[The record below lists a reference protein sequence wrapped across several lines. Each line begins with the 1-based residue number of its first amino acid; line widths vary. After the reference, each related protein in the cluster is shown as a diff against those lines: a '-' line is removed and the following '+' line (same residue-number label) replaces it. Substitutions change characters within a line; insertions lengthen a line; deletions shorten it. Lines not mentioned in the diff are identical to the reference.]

1 LAEYLLP
8 MAEAFSRF
16 MPDVTDIAS
25 RAMLYSQIDQFKAG
39 VVEGDLVV
47 AKGGLVYTNELVPAF
62 ERARL
67 GALFVTG
74 SLIAPNATIAEPDI
88 DWSPLLKI
96 KGNVVAQNLCLGGSA
111 SEIDGDVTV
120 TGVLMG
126 YYNHGQIHIHG
137 KTRAHL
143 VLVDDYRFTFD
154 GPVERKYVASGGA
167 EIQIPVDYERDR
179 LDLILVPEVI
189 DETNFVHD
197 GVILDRLK
205 RGLPILRPEH
215 EIGTPPPLQLSV
227 KGAARLAE
235 LRARKARGED
245 VAQVNFE
252 KCELRS
258 IPEEIR
264 EFSSARELVLTNNQ
278 VKTVPAWIGD
288 FEGLEV
294 LRLDDCGLD
303 TIPREIARLPRLRK
317 LDLKDNPV
325 TSLPF
330 GTDSFRSVEILSIGQ
345 TYQTASDDFVANLDL
360 AQFPWLRVIKQDYDI
375 NAVEELVYHE
385 SDELWSNPHLEILDI
400 GWPALKYGIP
410 AGLLRARNLRALA
423 TRVNAAQ
430 LGSAVWRLPIFEHL
444 EYLSTGY
451 NDLSR
456 VQLARL
462 YDGLPRAF
470 ISTENIDGKG
480 ESDFPQADRLWKIDR
495 DITNRRFSEAIAAL
509 DEMVEPV
516 NLRRPFLPT
525 RLHARLMTLCVR
537 ARRIAAEEEQDRG
550 RRQAMADAALGWAD
564 RVLSVLPQNPEGCWY
579 LDTHQLWLVRLECL
593 YARATGCSLRE
604 TPDAA
609 AAKAVLD
616 TAQSEL
622 DRFLKPVNASWY
634 AKESAIARELRVR
647 IPA

>member
-1 LAEYLLP
+1 
-8 MAEAFSRF
+8 M
-16 MPDVTDIAS
+16 
-25 RAMLYSQIDQFKAG
+25 
-39 VVEGDLVV
+39 
-47 AKGGLVYTNELVPAF
+47 
-62 ERARL
+62 
-67 GALFVTG
+67 
-74 SLIAPNATIAEPDI
+74 
-88 DWSPLLKI
+88 
-96 KGNVVAQNLCLGGSA
+96 
-111 SEIDGDVTV
+111 
-120 TGVLMG
+120 
-126 YYNHGQIHIHG
+126 
-137 KTRAHL
+137 
-143 VLVDDYRFTFD
+143 
-154 GPVERKYVASGGA
+154 
-167 EIQIPVDYERDR
+167 
-179 LDLILVPEVI
+179 
-189 DETNFVHD
+189 
-197 GVILDRLK
+197 
-205 RGLPILRPEH
+205 
-215 EIGTPPPLQLSV
+215 
-227 KGAARLAE
+227 
-235 LRARKARGED
+235 
-245 VAQVNFE
+245 
-252 KCELRS
+252 
-258 IPEEIR
+258 
-264 EFSSARELVLTNNQ
+264 LTNNQ

-317 LDLKDNPV
+317 LDLKDNPI

-330 GTDSFRSVEILSIGQ
+330 GPDSFRSVEILSIGQ

-375 NAVEELVYHE
+375 NTVEELVYHE

-430 LGSAVWRLPIFEHL
+430 LGSVVWRLPIFEHL

-456 VQLARL
+456 AQLARL

-495 DITNRRFSEAIAAL
+495 DITNRRFSEAIPAL
-509 DEMVEPV
+509 DEMVEPI

-550 RRQAMADAALGWAD
+550 RRQAMAEAALGWAD

-593 YARATGCSLRE
+593 YARATGLLVARDAGCRCRQGRARHRAKRARPLPQAGQCELARQRKRRSSASCGSGSRLRA
-604 TPDAA
+604 PHPRQRSAA
-609 AAKAVLD
+609 A
-616 TAQSEL
+616 
-622 DRFLKPVNASWY
+622 PVR
-634 AKESAIARELRVR
+634 SAAPSAPRHIQARRTIRAGAPSTETRQ
-647 IPA
+647 